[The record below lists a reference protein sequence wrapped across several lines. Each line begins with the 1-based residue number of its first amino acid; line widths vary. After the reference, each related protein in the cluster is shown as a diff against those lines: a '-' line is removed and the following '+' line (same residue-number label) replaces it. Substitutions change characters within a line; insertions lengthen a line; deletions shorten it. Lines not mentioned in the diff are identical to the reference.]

1 MTDAEAIIPASH
13 TYDESKNVA
22 VDGGKAT
29 VKTCSVC
36 KLTTVVAGSGE
47 GTPAYTVTL
56 SGANVTFTADG
67 KTGASCTIGSG
78 KDFYFLAK
86 VDSGYTITNVTSAA
100 AVEGYDGLY
109 KIANV
114 TGNTT
119 VTLTTAEA
127 LKAEYSFEVRTNEDG
142 TKVAY
147 ITGYKGNGGA
157 ITLPTTYKVGTT
169 TYNVVGVKE
178 GAFCCNGNYYGKNA
192 TTSDVAAKIT
202 SITVPAG
209 IKYIEAMAFS
219 YVGKFN
225 SAKNSIDQALTT
237 ITFLG
242 ADTVFV
248 ANTSS
253 QNSQLSSNPKLTD
266 VTLPANLT
274 EIPSALLMGDTA
286 LKTLTIPATVTTVGA
301 RAFKDSGLTS
311 VTMNSTTPPTMETY
325 VSGMQTS
332 YPFQG
337 CTVTISVPNGTLEAY
352 QTAWADM
359 LNAKNKTLTG
369 YITLQE
375 QGGNIGYISD
385 FTVDGIT
392 YKVVDLTKNTVEV
405 KYVAKN
411 NGQTLTIP
419 SKVDYTAATG
429 ASFHFTVIGIGE
441 KAMEEYKSDNYSSS
455 AYWFTKVEFPD
466 TLTYL
471 RKWSCAGLNK
481 VTEIDLSNTKVTS
494 IGSFAFNNCDSV
506 ETIKL
511 PDTLQNLGTTTEI
524 DRPTDDEMNGN
535 KTTAEGVEPGDESNV
550 EVDGPDTAPKQATEN
565 VFRGCQKLKE
575 FVVKE
580 TNPYFKAIDGVLFD
594 KAGTKLIRY
603 PVGKPETTYNIPE
616 GTQTFADG
624 AFMQIAGNQAN
635 GALKS
640 VSFPRSL
647 KEIKS
652 GAFRQSS
659 LTSVEL
665 PANVTFGSYIFDCS
679 KSLTTVTTENGVTE
693 IPAKAF
699 WGCEALK
706 NVTLADSVK
715 TIGESAFER
724 TGFTSIDLNKVTTI
738 GKYAF
743 YFSGLRSVTV
753 PAGVECDTGAFMNC
767 PALTTATVNGT
778 KLGKYMFWYCTGL
791 TSLTANNVTEID
803 EGALGYCVKLTSLP
817 LAKVTSIGHGA
828 FRNCHAL
835 TTVTILSSV
844 QSFGKYVFAD
854 CGGLT
859 SVTFAGNASVTS
871 LPEGTFYEC
880 LNLREVHLGD
890 YISQT
895 EGFSLYMAGWS
906 NGM

>member
-1 MTDAEAIIPASH
+1 
-13 TYDESKNVA
+13 
-22 VDGGKAT
+22 
-29 VKTCSVC
+29 
-36 KLTTVVAGSGE
+36 
-47 GTPAYTVTL
+47 
-56 SGANVTFTADG
+56 
-67 KTGASCTIGSG
+67 
-78 KDFYFLAK
+78 
-86 VDSGYTITNVTSAA
+86 
-100 AVEGYDGLY
+100 
-109 KIANV
+109 
-114 TGNTT
+114 
-119 VTLTTAEA
+119 
-127 LKAEYSFEVRTNEDG
+127 
-142 TKVAY
+142 
-147 ITGYKGNGGA
+147 
-157 ITLPTTYKVGTT
+157 
-169 TYNVVGVKE
+169 
-178 GAFCCNGNYYGKNA
+178 
-192 TTSDVAAKIT
+192 
-202 SITVPAG
+202 
-209 IKYIEAMAFS
+209 
-219 YVGKFN
+219 
-225 SAKNSIDQALTT
+225 
-237 ITFLG
+237 
-242 ADTVFV
+242 
-248 ANTSS
+248 
-253 QNSQLSSNPKLTD
+253 
-266 VTLPANLT
+266 
-274 EIPSALLMGDTA
+274 
-286 LKTLTIPATVTTVGA
+286 
-301 RAFKDSGLTS
+301 
-311 VTMNSTTPPTMETY
+311 
-325 VSGMQTS
+325 
-332 YPFQG
+332 
-337 CTVTISVPNGTLEAY
+337 
-352 QTAWADM
+352 
-359 LNAKNKTLTG
+359 
-369 YITLQE
+369 
-375 QGGNIGYISD
+375 
-385 FTVDGIT
+385 
-392 YKVVDLTKNTVEV
+392 
-405 KYVAKN
+405 
-411 NGQTLTIP
+411 
-419 SKVDYTAATG
+419 
-429 ASFHFTVIGIGE
+429 
-441 KAMEEYKSDNYSSS
+441 
-455 AYWFTKVEFPD
+455 
-466 TLTYL
+466 
-471 RKWSCAGLNK
+471 
-481 VTEIDLSNTKVTS
+481 
-494 IGSFAFNNCDSV
+494 
-506 ETIKL
+506 
-511 PDTLQNLGTTTEI
+511 
-524 DRPTDDEMNGN
+524 
-535 KTTAEGVEPGDESNV
+535 
-550 EVDGPDTAPKQATEN
+550 
-565 VFRGCQKLKE
+565 
-575 FVVKE
+575 
-580 TNPYFKAIDGVLFD
+580 
-594 KAGTKLIRY
+594 
-603 PVGKPETTYNIPE
+603 
-616 GTQTFADG
+616 
-624 AFMQIAGNQAN
+624 MQIAGNQAN